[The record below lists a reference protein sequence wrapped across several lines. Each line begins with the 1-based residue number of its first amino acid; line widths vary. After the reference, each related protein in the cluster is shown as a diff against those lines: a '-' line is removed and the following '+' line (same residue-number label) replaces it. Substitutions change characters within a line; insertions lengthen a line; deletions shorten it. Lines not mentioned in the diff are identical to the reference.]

1 MTFLQ
6 PIEETNNLNKS
17 WITSGTYK
25 FHLCDKI
32 ESVRKLVDICIG
44 RRIASLD
51 LETSGLDNR
60 VYSDEYFQDGV
71 TTKYGIR
78 TVDKVVGI
86 CISFDGVNGYYLPL
100 SHEAEGSVNLPWRD
114 TWDEIERLQRGC
126 KLIFHGGIFDTEF
139 LYPLIGKSFWKK
151 DEFEDTFFLQKT
163 INPLKSTPAGLKQ
176 LTKFHYNIEMI
187 ELADLFSP
195 ALLDFLKKQKQGLN
209 FAALHPKEGYIYG
222 ASDSIFTYK
231 LFFTLSEKVT
241 SEADKFIYSLE
252 KNYMNVLRKL
262 ERERIPINTTL
273 LHKIYNELK
282 SKLFEVGD
290 VIRNCIEVKTGSRG
304 IWTTL
309 NVGSPKQLSSAL
321 ITSLDGLRLKPTPIM
336 TNQGDQEYDSLSDSD
351 DESDSDSEDEKQYSL
366 SDDVIKELH
375 KVYGSQFQVEFEG
388 KKYSIFELITEYRH
402 YDKMRGTYIEPLT
415 KSVDKYGRVRP
426 SFNQVGADTTRLT
439 CKSGKIKDGYAGV
452 PWQGIPRDS
461 DDDKPELFKQIRDLV
476 EAPEGFVVVK
486 FDYAGEELRVI
497 TNLSADPIWTDSFLN
512 KDGDVHSITA
522 KSLFNKPEVTKD
534 ERNRGKR
541 SNFAVIYGGGAGAIQ
556 RNIGSTIEEATKAM
570 ENMRRD
576 VPVLMG
582 YVEHQ
587 KFFARKHKCI
597 YTAFGRRIPIPTIDS
612 KIPGIR
618 KKAERC
624 SINYTIQA
632 TSADILKI
640 AMVLVDKYIRENN
653 LEDSIKYFLTVH
665 DEIVFL
671 IRPEI
676 LMEAI
681 PKIDYWMT
689 YPWKMPKVHGK
700 EWVVP
705 LLTEPGIDVNWKAR
719 FDYFK
724 MVNGTPA
731 TGEVVDGVYKGK
743 LKKDEEYENGRIYQ
757 KIPDFLKGSIW
768 RLPVDGVSPTP
779 TESSS
784 MNKNIETTPS
794 PAKAEGSSASAESSP
809 SPTLTEIEIST
820 TEEEPEK
827 EVSPSAEPAPNA
839 SSEEKLGLSG
849 PAREEPKEEPKEE
862 PFRFTLTATPNQQ
875 NVRKLHACTILAEGD
890 SLLRV
895 ITPRGEVILDE
906 SEGIRVKGEAF
917 TLLAQLFGL

>member
-1 MTFLQ
+1 MAFLQ
-6 PIEETNNLNKS
+6 PIEDKNNLDKK
-17 WITSGTYK
+17 WITEGHYK

-32 ESVRKLVDICIG
+32 ESVRKLVDICIE
-44 RRIASLD
+44 RKLSSLD

-60 VYSDEYFQDGV
+60 VYPDEYFEDGK

-86 CISFDGVNGYYLPL
+86 CISFDGINGYYLPL
-100 SHEAEGSVNLPWRD
+100 SHEAEGSVNLPWRE

-126 KLIFHGGIFDTEF
+126 RLIFHGGIFDAEF

-163 INPLKSTPAGLKQ
+163 INPLKSTPAGLKP
-176 LTKFHYNIEMI
+176 LTKFHFNIEMI
-187 ELADLFSP
+187 ELPDLFSP
-195 ALLDFLKKQKQGLN
+195 ALLDFLKKAKQGLN
-209 FAALHPKEGYIYG
+209 FAKLHPKEGYIYG
-222 ASDSIFTYK
+222 ASDGIFTYK
-231 LFFTLSEKVT
+231 LFHILKEKLSGQSDE
-241 SEADKFIYSLE
+241 FIYSLE

-262 ERERIPINTTL
+262 ERERIPINREL
-273 LHKIYNELK
+273 LFEILDECK

-290 VIRNCIEVKTGSRG
+290 VIRQCIESHTGRTG
-304 IWTTL
+304 KWDTL

-321 ITSLDGLRLKPTPIM
+321 ITSPEGLGLKPTPKM
-336 TNQGDQEYDSLSDSD
+336 LGEGEEQDFSSGDSDDEESDSD
-351 DESDSDSEDEKQYSL
+351 DEESEKQYSL
-366 SDDVIKELH
+366 SDDVIKELDQLYGH
-375 KVYGSQFQVEFEG
+375 KFQLTFEG
-388 KKYSIFELITEYRH
+388 KKLSMFSLVTEYRH
-402 YDKMRGTYIEPLT
+402 YDKMKGTYIEPLS
-415 KSVDKYGRVRP
+415 KSIDKYGRVRP
-426 SFNQVGADTTRLT
+426 AFNQVGADTTRLT

-461 DDDKPELFKQIRDLV
+461 DDDKPELFKKIRNLV

-497 TNLSADPIWTDSFLN
+497 TNLSGDPIWTDSFLN

-522 KSLFNKPEVTKD
+522 KSLFNKPEVSKD

-556 RNIGSTIEEATKAM
+556 RNIGGTIEAATSAM

-587 KFFARKHKCI
+587 KLFARKHKCI
-597 YTAFGRRIPIPTIDS
+597 YTAFGRKIPIPTIDS
-612 KIPGIR
+612 KIQGIR
-618 KKAERC
+618 RKAERC

-640 AMVLVDKYIRENN
+640 AMVLVDKYLRENN
-653 LEDSIKYFLTVH
+653 LEDDVRYFLTVH

-671 IRPEI
+671 IRPHR
-676 LMEAI
+676 LMEVV

-689 YPWKMPKVHGK
+689 YPWKMPKAHGK
-700 EWVVP
+700 DWVVP
-705 LLTEPGIDVNWKAR
+705 LLTEPGIDINWKAR
-719 FDYFK
+719 YDWFRMID
-724 MVNGTPA
+724 GSPA
-731 TGEVVDGVYKGK
+731 TGAVVDGKYTGK

-757 KIPDFLKGSIW
+757 KIPEFLQGSII
-768 RLPVDGVSPTP
+768 RASVDGVDASVKPETEEVKTNAPSLSGDRPDFSPSETAEEVSLSSEPESTTTPTP
-779 TESSS
+779 DPVPAVS
-784 MNKNIETTPS
+784 TPI
-794 PAKAEGSSASAESSP
+794 PTAS
-809 SPTLTEIEIST
+809 
-820 TEEEPEK
+820 
-827 EVSPSAEPAPNA
+827 A
-839 SSEEKLGLSG
+839 SSEPQE
-849 PAREEPKEEPKEE
+849 PAEEPKDSEKVKEDV
-862 PFRFTLTATPNQQ
+862 FRFTLTATPNQH
-875 NVRKLHACTILAEGD
+875 NARKLHACTILAEGP

-895 ITPRGEVILDE
+895 VTPRGEVILDE
-906 SEGIRVKGEAF
+906 DEGIRVKGDAF